1 MVDRLASLL
10 NRFEKV
16 VDGLENNAPAS
27 SGSASTAKSSAGG
40 LAADYQ
46 AQVVSKV
53 QAMLDAAKDLAI
65 PQVEKASADW
75 CSGIKQQVGLLA
87 AMQQCKKPSDLSFVT
102 ASIQAYAADAANVK
116 QKDRKSPVNHM
127 QCIVDGY
134 DMLFWFGFGSAAEME
149 EGFKERY
156 DGIFFYGNK
165 VLKLDKEKD
174 SAWFTAYSA
183 VAKAHFDFLN

>member
-1 MVDRLASLL
+1 
-10 NRFEKV
+10 
-16 VDGLENNAPAS
+16 
-27 SGSASTAKSSAGG
+27 
-40 LAADYQ
+40 
-46 AQVVSKV
+46 
-53 QAMLDAAKDLAI
+53 
-65 PQVEKASADW
+65 
-75 CSGIKQQVGLLA
+75 
-87 AMQQCKKPSDLSFVT
+87 MQKCKKPADFSFVT

-156 DGIFFYGNK
+156 DGIYFYGNK

-174 SAWFTAYSA
+174 SAWFTAYSE